1 MRLRFGGILP
11 RIACFRISIRFYNN
25 HFPIERSASHS
36 ATSPIAYSAIR
47 PAEDF
52 LRFSQ
57 SPFGDSV
64 RRSRTDCAVFSCSS
78 FLLTEVLCLIPRT
91 RVTRL
96 IPAGIRRIVSGT
108 VSRPFKTLSV
118 RTISQFSQSSVS
130 CSATLSFSDG
140 RSPSCRAAT
149 AVVRLPGSCLSCSRS
164 LRPSP
169 SAVPA
174 GPHLKKV
181 RMQRHPGISDFS
193 FCSEFADGDPI
204 VSVGVENRVLPGDH
218 TGRQPPGL

>member
-52 LRFSQ
+52 FTVFAISVC
-57 SPFGDSV
+57 DSV

-96 IPAGIRRIVSGT
+96 IPAGIRCIGDGVAAFQNVFGT
-108 VSRPFKTLSV
+108 DDLPVFPVVGQLFRNLVFF
-118 RTISQFSQSSVS
+118 R
-130 CSATLSFSDG
+130 SDG
-140 RSPSCRAAT
+140 RRRVAQRLP
-149 AVVRLPGSCLSCSRS
+149 VVRLQ
-164 LRPSP
+164 
-169 SAVPA
+169 VPA
-174 GPHLKKV
+174 CPAAAPCDRRRQQYRQTAFKKGTDAAHRESAISV
-181 RMQRHPGISDFS
+181 LLGI
-193 FCSEFADGDPI
+193 
-204 VSVGVENRVLPGDH
+204 R
-218 TGRQPPGL
+218 RR

>member
-11 RIACFRISIRFYNN
+11 RIACFRVSIRFYNN
-25 HFPIERSASHS
+25 RFPIERSASHS

-52 LRFSQ
+52 FTVFAVSVC
-57 SPFGDSV
+57 DSV

-108 VSRPFKTLSV
+108 VSRPFTVVGQLFRNLV
-118 RTISQFSQSSVS
+118 FFR
-130 CSATLSFSDG
+130 SDG
-140 RSPSCRAAT
+140 RRRVAQRLP
-149 AVVRLPGSCLSCSRS
+149 VVRLQ
-164 LRPSP
+164 
-169 SAVPA
+169 VPA
-174 GPHLKKV
+174 CPAAAPCDRRRQQYRQTAFKKGTDAAHRESAISV
-181 RMQRHPGISDFS
+181 LLGI
-193 FCSEFADGDPI
+193 
-204 VSVGVENRVLPGDH
+204 R
-218 TGRQPPGL
+218 RR

>member
-52 LRFSQ
+52 FTVFAISVC
-57 SPFGDSV
+57 DSV

-96 IPAGIRRIVSGT
+96 IPAGIRCIVSGT
-108 VSRPFKTLSV
+108 VSRPFKTYSV

-130 CSATLSFSDG
+130 CSATLSFSD
-140 RSPSCRAAT
+140 RT
-149 AVVRLPGSCLSCSRS
+149 VAVVSRS
-164 LRPSP
+164 DCRSCDCRFLLVLQPLP
-169 SAVPA
+169 ATVAVSST
-174 GPHLKKV
+174 GRPHLK
-181 RMQRHPGISDFS
+181 
-193 FCSEFADGDPI
+193 
-204 VSVGVENRVLPGDH
+204 
-218 TGRQPPGL
+218 

>member
-52 LRFSQ
+52 FTVFAVSVC
-57 SPFGDSV
+57 DSV

-108 VSRPFKTLSV
+108 VSRPFKTYSV

-130 CSATLSFSDG
+130 CSATLSFSDRTVG
-140 RSPSCRAAT
+140 QHAVFLRPDMGQGDQRVALVAQRLP
-149 AVVRLPGSCLSCSRS
+149 VVRLQ
-164 LRPSP
+164 
-169 SAVPA
+169 VPA
-174 GPHLKKV
+174 CPAAAPCDRRRQQYRQTAFKKGTDAAHRESAISV
-181 RMQRHPGISDFS
+181 LLGI
-193 FCSEFADGDPI
+193 
-204 VSVGVENRVLPGDH
+204 R
-218 TGRQPPGL
+218 RR

>member
-25 HFPIERSASHS
+25 RFPIERSASHS

-52 LRFSQ
+52 FTVFAISVC
-57 SPFGDSV
+57 DSV

-108 VSRPFKTLSV
+108 VSRPFKTYSV

-130 CSATLSFSDG
+130 CSATLSFSD
-140 RSPSCRAAT
+140 RT
-149 AVVRLPGSCLSCSRS
+149 VVRLQ
-164 LRPSP
+164 
-169 SAVPA
+169 VPA
-174 GPHLKKV
+174 CPAAAPCDRRRQQYRQTAFKKGTDAAHRESAISV
-181 RMQRHPGISDFS
+181 LLGI
-193 FCSEFADGDPI
+193 
-204 VSVGVENRVLPGDH
+204 R
-218 TGRQPPGL
+218 RR